1 MKENSNKKP
10 FKKSSR
16 PACDDDESKIKPKA
30 KKIKREKLPE
40 KMR

>member
-10 FKKSSR
+10 FKKSAR
-16 PACDDDESKIKPKA
+16 PVCDDDDIKIKPKA
-30 KKIKREKLPE
+30 KKIKRVKLPE